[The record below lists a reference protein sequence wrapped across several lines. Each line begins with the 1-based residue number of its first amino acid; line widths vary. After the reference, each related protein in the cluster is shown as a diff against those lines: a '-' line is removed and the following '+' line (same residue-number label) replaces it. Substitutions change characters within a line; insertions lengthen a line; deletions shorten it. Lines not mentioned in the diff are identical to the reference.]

1 METHKGNCH
10 CGRVEFKIEA
20 HIQETFEC
28 NCSICTR
35 KGILHLPV
43 EDKNFKI
50 LKGEKHL
57 SLYQF
62 GENLASHWFCSYC
75 GIHPFGRPRTDPSR
89 YTINLRCLESYDD
102 IIKNITK
109 KAFNG
114 REHPLDK

>member
-10 CGRVEFKIEA
+10 CGRVAFKIET

-62 GENLASHWFCSYC
+62 GENQASHWFCSYC
-75 GIHPFGRPRTDPSR
+75 GIHPFARPRTDPSR

-109 KAFNG
+109 KTFNG